1 FRFRIDFEISYK
13 VSTLILLDLSK
24 GTKPYTW
31 LRVHIITL
39 TTIQMFLSVDKKY
52 PLTHFTLEQMLN
64 NVRLK
69 VEEESEMSF
78 ELLRLVRRQLNEGLS
93 LGSFRRVPSYTA
105 IVPCL
110 TDVETIEFGP
120 GISSKGSASLE
131 YCFGP
136 NIFA

>member
-1 FRFRIDFEISYK
+1 DQSMELQPHFSEVK
-13 VSTLILLDLSK
+13 
-24 GTKPYTW
+24 
-31 LRVHIITL
+31 
-39 TTIQMFLSVDKKY
+39 IQDHDQSMELQPHFSEVKIQDHMFLSVDKKY